1 VESNDRLYIGDE
13 EFKVE
18 LADHSSQLLTELLND
33 IKQLG
38 VEHQYRLQVMSIL
51 STLSNRIGALCID
64 SI

>member
-1 VESNDRLYIGDE
+1 MESNDRLYIGDE

-38 VEHQYRLQVMSIL
+38 VEHQYRLQVMSL
-51 STLSNRIGALCID
+51 V
-64 SI
+64 